1 MDPDKKQKK
10 YKEAEDMLTKTV
22 FLDYVAQ
29 YAGEEKAFA
38 QPNYFKEEL
47 GIEAPGA
54 FEKKLEKEGYLRREA
69 GKTVRLTEKGLNILE
84 KTSGLYQIFQSGHSL
99 CDRRGLSGAKR

>member
-38 QPNYFKEEL
+38 
-47 GIEAPGA
+47 
-54 FEKKLEKEGYLRREA
+54 
-69 GKTVRLTEKGLNILE
+69 
-84 KTSGLYQIFQSGHSL
+84 
-99 CDRRGLSGAKR
+99 